1 MISASSEFKE
11 KIKNGGKFVNYADIT
26 LRDGTVLHLNPSD
39 FSISGFSLTDETTT
53 GGFEI
58 GTAVGKTISLTLSN
72 HTNKFSL
79 YDFFKS
85 TIFVYIATQLDDG
98 RVLKV
103 GKGKYYVINPTSP
116 GDTITLSGVDSMYL
130 FDKPYKAS
138 TVFPATLQA
147 ILSDCCLDCGV
158 NIGFSQ
164 FPNYNFVV
172 RNKPNE
178 EFSYRDVV
186 SFVGQIAGCNAR
198 ISVNDALEFVWLDT
212 TFMNLDGLSG
222 GSFLKYNEK
231 DTYFGGDFS
240 NYDTNVLFHGG
251 FFTDPAPVNVSK
263 IKSLSV
269 STDDVVLTGVR
280 IESEEKS
287 VINGTEGYVILIK
300 DNPLVVG
307 RESEVANYLGGRL
320 RGITFR
326 PLEAVIPNNPL
337 FESFD
342 SCYIYDRKGNSYFAL
357 INSVSYKIGGY
368 TTISCKAD
376 DPVINEMHYTSEAAK
391 AVVQA
396 KRNTKQEI
404 TTYDKAVQNMNLL
417 AANSMGLYREQE
429 TQSDGSVIYY
439 MSNKKIMKNA
449 AGKCTFTSGSVVY
462 KMTGSGFFVSKDG
475 GKTFVSGFDSNG
487 NAVVNVLSA
496 IGITFDW
503 AKGGTLTL
511 GGSDNVNGRLSVLNS
526 SGKEVGKWDKD
537 GITLPPGTMI
547 SWSQGKGGTLTIG
560 GSNNVNG
567 RLSVLDSSGKEV
579 GKWDKDGITLPPG
592 TTISWSQVT
601 GTSNVAQKNEI
612 PTDTSQLTNGANF
625 ANISQIPT
633 DTKQL
638 TNGANFANVSQI
650 PTNNSQLI
658 NGMGFTTRIDVN
670 SIITEKVTASFI
682 NALNITAARV
692 AAENITGTTISGKK
706 ISGGEISIGSL
717 FSVDSKGNVVANSL
731 SSTNAQIT
739 GGSINI
745 TTSSNNY
752 SAISLEYESSKISL
766 SPIILRMSN
775 LSNSASLS
783 PDQLTMAYGTNQS
796 YLTHESLIIS
806 GAAGVTKIDCQ
817 NSSLSGKVF
826 INGDA
831 TVGNYYSNVGFFG
844 ASGSYKKNVY
854 TMSYSTSTT
863 AAEVAIKVN
872 EIITTLSS
880 YNLI

>member
-1 MISASSEFKE
+1 MISASAEFKE

-26 LRDGTVLHLNPSD
+26 LRDGTVLQLEPSD

-58 GTAVGKTISLTLSN
+58 GTAVGKTIRLTLSN
-72 HTNKFSL
+72 HADKFSL

-85 TIFVYIATQLDDG
+85 TIFIYVATQIDDG

-103 GKGKYYVINPTSP
+103 GKGKYCVVNPTSP

-172 RNKPNE
+172 SNKPEE

-186 SFVGQIAGCNAR
+186 SFVAQIAGCNAR
-198 ISVNDALEFVWLDT
+198 ISVNDALEFVWFDAE
-212 TFMNLDGLSG
+212 FMRMDGLSG
-222 GSFLKYNEK
+222 GSFLNYDEK
-231 DTYFGGDFS
+231 DTYLGGDFS
-240 NYDTNVLFHGG
+240 NYNTDVLFHGG

-263 IKSLSV
+263 ISNLSV

-280 IESEEKS
+280 VESEEKS

-320 RGITFR
+320 RGLAFR
-326 PLEAVIPNNPL
+326 PLEAIIPNHPL

-376 DPVINEMHYTSEAAK
+376 DPVRNEMHYTSEAAK

-439 MSNKKIMKNA
+439 MSNKKITKNA

-475 GKTFVSGFDSNG
+475 GKTFASGFDSNG

-511 GGSDNVNGRLSVLNS
+511 GGTDNVNGRLSVLNS

-537 GITLPPGTMI
+537 GITLPPGT
-547 SWSQGKGGTLTIG
+547 
-560 GSNNVNG
+560 
-567 RLSVLDSSGKEV
+567 
-579 GKWDKDGITLPPG
+579 
-592 TTISWSQVT
+592 TISWNQVT
-601 GTSNVAQKNEI
+601 GTGNVAQKNEI

-625 ANISQIPT
+625 AN
-633 DTKQL
+633 
-638 TNGANFANVSQI
+638 VSQI
-650 PTNNSQLI
+650 PKNNNQLI
-658 NGMGFTTRIDVN
+658 NGMGFTTKIDVN
-670 SIITEKVTASFI
+670 SVITETVTASFV
-682 NALNITAARV
+682 NALSITAARV

-717 FSVDSKGNVVANSL
+717 FSVDSQGNVVANSL
-731 SSTNAQIT
+731 TSSNAKIT
-739 GGSINI
+739 GGSIKI
-745 TTSSNNY
+745 TTSSESY
-752 SAISLEYESSKISL
+752 SAITLIFDSSRTELTPGGLTTNMVNARSISVGDNFITGVYTKL
-766 SPIILRMSN
+766 YNVDIEGTKLDVNCPAEFSGTFVSN
-775 LSNSASLS
+775 KAGQFVSGIVVGTSAFTVNTLGNIYTKG
-783 PDQLTMAYGTNQS
+783 DTNLDGNATIAGS
-796 YLTHESLIIS
+796 YDKL
-806 GAAGVTKIDCQ
+806 
-817 NSSLSGKVF
+817 
-826 INGDA
+826 
-831 TVGNYYSNVGFFG
+831 GFFG
-844 ASGSYKKNVY
+844 GYGSSKKTVSKLLYPSSATVETVAS
-854 TMSYSTSTT
+854 
-863 AAEVAIKVN
+863 KVN
-872 EIITTLSS
+872 DIITALHD